1 MLLMLILSFS
11 WTLIQNTD
19 QGKEKNYIAL
29 VFVVSETQSVCQNM
43 LVFEINLL
51 AKAWLRIYVWKKG
64 EGEGEGEG
72 VRAHQIAWNTMW
84 EENSREDEKYVSG
97 FAFVVERS

>member
-64 EGEGEGEG
+64 EGEG